1 MSPRNTAA
9 KQQQKESQKAGQEGA
24 EAVADRTGI
33 GDAKTDP
40 EALRRDIEQTREDLG
55 DTVEALS
62 EKADVK
68 GQAQAKLEERKQA
81 LRQKQAQAKEQVS
94 QKQAQAKE
102 QVSQK
107 QAQAREQVSQLRE
120 RLSSAT
126 PEDVKSAATQG
137 ATMAK
142 ERPIPAIA
150 GAFALGF
157 AIAWMIKR
165 A

>member
-1 MSPRNTAA
+1 MSPRDTAA

-33 GDAKTDP
+33 GEAKTDP

-68 GQAQAKLEERKQA
+68 GQAQAKLEER
-81 LRQKQAQAKEQVS
+81 AQAKEQVS
-94 QKQAQAKE
+94 QKQAQAK
-102 QVSQK
+102 
-107 QAQAREQVSQLRE
+107 EQVSQLRE

-137 ATMAK
+137 ATMAQ

-157 AIAWMIKR
+157 
-165 A
+165 

>member
-1 MSPRNTAA
+1 MSPRDTAA

-33 GDAKTDP
+33 GEAKTDP

-94 QKQAQAKE
+94 Q
-102 QVSQK
+102 
-107 QAQAREQVSQLRE
+107 LRE

-137 ATMAK
+137 ATMAQ

>member
-1 MSPRNTAA
+1 MSPRDTAA
-9 KQQQKESQKAGQEGA
+9 KQQQKESQEAGQEGA

-33 GDAKTDP
+33 GEAKTDP

-94 QKQAQAKE
+94 QKQAQA
-102 QVSQK
+102 
-107 QAQAREQVSQLRE
+107 REQVSQLRE

-137 ATMAK
+137 ATMAQ